1 MNALER
7 LLQDD
12 LNRLIDRM
20 AATTQEGLVAGC
32 EERRPDLL
40 VQLADSEVRLT
51 AARQSMLEAYAVWR
65 DASMSAPTSGRL
77 RTWWRCPAQRAT
89 AALPEAHPFSDAC
102 SGRLR
107 RSRWLHRPNKRP
119 IQPSRGSGLSISV
132 FA

>member
-1 MNALER
+1 MNVLER

-51 AARQSMLEAYAVWR
+51 AARQSMLEAYAVWQ
-65 DASMSAPTSGRL
+65 DALDECADVWALADLVAMPGSEGDR
-77 RTWWRCPAQRAT
+77 RA
-89 AALPEAHPFSDAC
+89 A
-102 SGRLR
+102 
-107 RSRWLHRPNKRP
+107 
-119 IQPSRGSGLSISV
+119 
-132 FA
+132 